1 MKVWELK
8 NDRINDV
15 ARLVFASDDELALGM
30 FDGDGRP
37 LDWKTQPHANVFV
50 EPRKKKTKPRVDISL
65 LSAGYLVLNARA
77 RAALGEFL
85 SQFGQ
90 LLELDVD
97 GEIEWFYNVT
107 NVIDC
112 IDLQSSVLR
121 PEGSIAKEAF
131 HADRIPADPMIFK
144 DPRTA
149 RTRIYVNECAKELLQ
164 QRMASAGITA
174 AAFVE
179 PGPPPPRP
187 RPGS

>member
-15 ARLVFASDDELALGM
+15 ARLVFASHDELASGM
-30 FDGDGRP
+30 FDGDGNA
-37 LDWKTQPHANVFV
+37 LDWKIRPHANVFV
-50 EPRKKKTKPRVDISL
+50 EPRKKKAKPRVDISL
-65 LSAGYLVLNARA
+65 LSAGSLVLNARA
-77 RAALGEFL
+77 RAELGEFL
-85 SQFGQ
+85 STFGQ

-107 NVIDC
+107 KVIDC
-112 IDLQSSVLR
+112 IDLQGSTLR

-131 HADRIPADPMIFK
+131 LADRIPTEPTIFK

-149 RTRIYVNECAKELLQ
+149 RTRIYVNERAKELLQ
-164 QRMASAGITA
+164 ERMASAGISG

-187 RPGS
+187 RPAA